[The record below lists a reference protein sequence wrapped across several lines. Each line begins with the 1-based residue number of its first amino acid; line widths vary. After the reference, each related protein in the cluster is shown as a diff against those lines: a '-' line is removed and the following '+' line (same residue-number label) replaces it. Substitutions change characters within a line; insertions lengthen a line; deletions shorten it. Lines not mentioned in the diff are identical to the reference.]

1 MRTGEERQPIP
12 LAWPLALGT
21 IGCGLLWFLYF
32 VVPRIERG
40 WADAGRQLSFIEA
53 ELVHASRFVVGYF
66 EVVLLTLLGIVA
78 VAALARP
85 GRSREERP

>member
-21 IGCGLLWFLYF
+21 IGCGILWFLYF

-40 WADAGRQLSFIEA
+40 WADAGRQLSFVEV

-66 EVVLLTLLGIVA
+66 ELVLLALLGLVA
-78 VAALARP
+78 VAALAPPRRSNGARP
-85 GRSREERP
+85 